1 MCDMVEF
8 TCKLMSSCAVFV
20 FLQVVIFILILKKEK
35 PIIWACVY
43 FTCENFKWH
52 MWNLTFSTRKRW
64 NTSSFFWFWWKV
76 PSWPHLEASAGTR
89 FGQIRLLVAAWLAAL
104 TRMKHSSCEVADWR
118 INKDGVQ
125 SGHSYVQQ
133 SGGVLLA
140 GVPLEYR
147 EVLFVTLNRGP
158 TFQLRLKKNPVCSRS
173 SQPVCTHLTQP
184 LEEPCLI
191 ILNFTVQIWRRVL
204 RNVAHADQISGP
216 LYCRSKDDTSKFS

>member
-1 MCDMVEF
+1 MEF
-8 TCKLMSSCAVFV
+8 TCKLMSSCAVLV
-20 FLQVVIFILILKKEK
+20 FLQVVIFILMWEKK
-35 PIIWACVY
+35 PIIWVCVY
-43 FTCENFKWH
+43 FTCENF
-52 MWNLTFSTRKRW
+52 NLAHVEFDVFNQEDRKRW
-64 NTSSFFWFWWKV
+64 NTSFFLWFRWTV

-104 TRMKHSSCEVADWR
+104 TRMKHSSCDVADWR
-118 INKDGVQ
+118 INKDEVQ

-147 EVLFVTLNRGP
+147 EVWFVTLNRGR
-158 TFQLRLKKNPVCSRS
+158 TFQPRLKNNTVCSRS
-173 SQPVCTHLTQP
+173 PQPVCTHLTQP

-204 RNVAHADQISGP
+204 RNAAHADQISGP
-216 LYCRSKDDTSKFS
+216 LYCRSKDSTSKFS